1 MVRMAS
7 QARLV
12 LTGKMGPLAQSLR
25 EPAVQPSIAK
35 MGQPRRCTTGWMAHQ
50 AELVHKDQKDL
61 RDLRDR
67 KGKRDPKGL
76 RARYGMNQS
85 WFWAIK
91 WDKACQLER
100 TL

>member
-1 MVRMAS
+1 
-7 QARLV
+7 
-12 LTGKMGPLAQSLR
+12 
-25 EPAVQPSIAK
+25 
-35 MGQPRRCTTGWMAHQ
+35 MAHQ